1 MTFDNELSARS
12 KLNEGGRIDVSAH
25 SYKASILDNSSVF
38 LTMWEDVG
46 SIGEN
51 GVGYPLLVG
60 GFLGFPLI
68 IRGLSVRVLNWE
80 RCHVTCTQEHTINHT
95 CCYIVP
101 WYNTSSNTS

>member
-51 GVGYPLLVG
+51 GVGTSYVEV
-60 GFLGFPLI
+60 FRFPLPEV
-68 IRGLSVRVLNWE
+68 RRYRPSVFE
-80 RCHVTCTQEHTINHT
+80 
-95 CCYIVP
+95 
-101 WYNTSSNTS
+101 S

>member
-51 GVGYPLLVG
+51 GVGYQLLVEVY
-60 GFLGFPLI
+60 
-68 IRGLSVRVLNWE
+68 RYQKGLQCSSLELSKIMWTPA
-80 RCHVTCTQEHTINHT
+80 HK
-95 CCYIVP
+95 CCYHRTMV
-101 WYNTSSNTS
+101 

>member
-51 GVGYPLLVG
+51 VVGYQLLPFG
-60 GFLGFPLI
+60 GFPLI
-68 IRGLSVRVLNWE
+68 I
-80 RCHVTCTQEHTINHT
+80 
-95 CCYIVP
+95 
-101 WYNTSSNTS
+101 

>member
-51 GVGYPLLVG
+51 GVGYLC
-60 GFLGFPLI
+60 I
-68 IRGLSVRVLNWE
+68 
-80 RCHVTCTQEHTINHT
+80 
-95 CCYIVP
+95 
-101 WYNTSSNTS
+101 TSY

>member
-51 GVGYPLLVG
+51 GVLPAIG
-60 GFLGFPLI
+60 GFPLPE
-68 IRGLSVRVLNWE
+68 GASVFE
-80 RCHVTCTQEHTINHT
+80 
-95 CCYIVP
+95 
-101 WYNTSSNTS
+101 S

>member
-51 GVGYPLLVG
+51 GVGYQLLVG
-60 GFLGFPLI
+60 GFPLPE
-68 IRGLSVRVLNWE
+68 GASVFE
-80 RCHVTCTQEHTINHT
+80 
-95 CCYIVP
+95 
-101 WYNTSSNTS
+101 S